1 MRGIVLTALLAL
13 AGAGQ
18 DKPPPEA
25 PPPPPVAARESGD
38 LAQLARRWRE
48 GWRPATSADAP
59 ASIPLTPE
67 FVAALA
73 RLPVDGGRERA
84 LFFRLDGPSL
94 TLALVVEGRRYAAPG
109 RCADCDWTPPLSG
122 HTHAYANPPSHV
134 DVLLT
139 ASGDQP
145 HLVVAHGSVWLLL
158 PTRDSR
164 AAPQPS
170 AAVVGLAANRVQCRS
185 EPRVAPAGMPQH
197 VEAVTRATAASL
209 HVLVY
214 ALQDGALRRL
224 PAAGPLDLPASFDA
238 LNGYERVLLA
248 LIRQTRLAPEGLA
261 PEFDPRRLPPYSI
274 RGEDVDW
281 LEEDWAAF
289 TPDVQMTAATQT
301 GRGAWFNVLPTTV
314 YSEPVADLSRTEF
327 PFASV
332 QLNADCP
339 RLRVL
344 EGVQTFSPDGVRYL
358 RGWER
363 LAGYAGALHEGW
375 STLGAGELPTG
386 HVVPW

>member
-1 MRGIVLTALLAL
+1 MRWILLTALLAL

-25 PPPPPVAARESGD
+25 PPPPPVSARESGE
-38 LAQLARRWRE
+38 LAQLAQRWRE
-48 GWRPATSADAP
+48 GWRPATVAGAP
-59 ASIPLTPE
+59 ESIPLTPE

-84 LFFRLDGPSL
+84 LFFRLEGASL
-94 TLALVVEGRRYAAPG
+94 TLARVVEGRRYAAPG

-139 ASGDQP
+139 ASEDQP

-170 AAVVGLAANRVQCRS
+170 AALVGLAANRAQCRS
-185 EPRVAPAGMPQH
+185 EARIAPAGMPRH

-214 ALQDGALRRL
+214 ALQGGALRRL
-224 PAAGPLDLPASFDA
+224 PAAEPLDLPASFDA

-248 LIRQTRLAPEGLA
+248 LIRQTRLASRGEA
-261 PEFDPRRLPPYSI
+261 PVFNPRRLPPYSL

-281 LEEDWAAF
+281 LEEDWATF
-289 TPDVQMTAATQT
+289 SPELQMTAATQT

-314 YSEPVADLSRTEF
+314 YAEPLDDLSRSEF
-327 PFASV
+327 PFAAV
-332 QLNADCP
+332 QMNADCS

-344 EGVQTFSPDGVRYL
+344 EGVQSFSPDRVRYQS
-358 RGWER
+358 GWER
-363 LAGYAGALHEGW
+363 PAGQTGALHEGW
-375 STLGAGELPTG
+375 STLAAGELPTD